1 MTHYELMVKA
11 LDPALLTRHNGVEL
25 HEGRAWAG
33 DLYEEGPVSDPA
45 EAFAHFQMEASPDP
59 TDPDATEAG
68 DVEAWLERNED
79 GSMVGWVREGT
90 EVFRYSDP
98 SAWALDVDGAQM
110 NRVDSATSLDP
121 NAVAPGAEG
130 LDPAVEDPNTDPDA
144 DPAAVDPTADPAD
157 PAVDP
162 ALAAEGDAVAEED
175 DLEGEDNPFA
185 DLGEFTPGEEKDP
198 DAATDELTDPEG
210 DPVESEQDPAE
221 DPAINPDEPA
231 DPDPSPEVDPAK
243 PDDPDKDSLEDDDD
257 LNPGPEKESDRLFGG
272 KKRRQKKDA
281 LPTLALKVYSG
292 PRRFEHK
299 AHFAGE
305 CDSGG
310 RGDKE
315 PSPSAEPSA
324 PAAPST
330 PRARRA
336 AGQPPAKATL
346 PANALSSLS
355 DQELESLTEQPDLYD
370 FDTLAAAAQEL
381 DSRNAPSAAD
391 DLLTAVAATPRGS
404 KARAD
409 LFNVIPDE
417 WTAWVALRNKNAAK
431 VSRNKA
437 ELARQ
442 DFRDYKY
449 ERWLEA
455 ERATKGNMWAAKYK
469 SNPKGRPRG
478 VTEEGMLTNR
488 AMAAKYASPELK
500 EWLDQNPLLTFA
512 EWSNGGGMQG
522 VRSDLYT

>member
-1 MTHYELMVKA
+1 MVKA
-11 LDPALLTRHNGVEL
+11 LDPALLARRNSVDL
-25 HEGRAWAG
+25 NEGRPWAG
-33 DLYEEGPVSDPA
+33 DLYDEGPVSDPA

-68 DVEAWLERNED
+68 DVEAWLDRNED
-79 GSMVGWVREGT
+79 GSLVGWIREGT
-90 EVFRYSDP
+90 EVYRYSDS

-110 NRVDSATSLDP
+110 GRVDSGTSLDP

-130 LDPAVEDPNTDPDA
+130 LEPPVPDPNADPAT
-144 DPAAVDPTADPAD
+144 DPAAVDPNADPTLD
-157 PAVDP
+157 PAADP
-162 ALAAEGDAVAEED
+162 ALAPEADAIAEEE

-185 DLGEFTPGEEKDP
+185 DLGEFVPDDTKNP

-210 DPVESEQDPAE
+210 KPVEPEQDPE
-221 DPAINPDEPA
+221 KDPAINPDEPA
-231 DPDPSPEVDPAK
+231 DPNPEPEADPAK
-243 PDDPDKDSLEDDDD
+243 PDDPAKDPLDDE
-257 LNPGPEKESDRLFGG
+257 NETPGGENEADRLFGG
-272 KKRRQKKDA
+272 KKKRQRKDA
-281 LPTLALKVYSG
+281 LPTLALKVYPG

-315 PSPSAEPSA
+315 PSPSADTSA

-330 PRARRA
+330 PSARRA

-346 PANALSSLS
+346 PASAMSNLS
-355 DQELESLTEQPDLYD
+355 DPELESLTEQPDLYD

-381 DSRNAPSAAD
+381 DSRNGPSAAD
-391 DLLTAVAATPRGS
+391 DLLAAVASTPRGS
-404 KARAD
+404 QARAD

-417 WTAWVALRNKNAAK
+417 WTNWVALRNKNAAK

-469 SNPKGRPRG
+469 HTPKARPRG

-488 AMAAKYASPELK
+488 AMAAKYGSPELR

-512 EWSNGGGMQG
+512 EWSNGGGLQG